1 MKFDSIVTL
10 ALAMV
15 LTSGTIDKV
24 FAAENGKVAATGDT
38 VKVEEVYLKKDNLKG
53 RKITVKGEVVKFN
66 GGIMGKNWV
75 HIRDGSGK
83 QGTNDLTATTMDTA
97 AIGDKVVVTGTLV
110 VEKDFGAGYKYEV
123 ILEEATVTPAK

>member
-24 FAAENGKVAATGDT
+24 FATENGKAAAGET
-38 VKVEEVYLKKDNLKG
+38 VKVEEVYAKKDNLKG